1 MGQFTVHKNPN
12 ARTRTAIPFL
22 LDMQCDLFSV
32 LATRVVVPLY
42 ALEALGSATMAR
54 LTPVLRFQDRNLV
67 AMVPELAGVARR
79 NLGPAVGDLT
89 SARAELIQA
98 MDLLLTGF

>member
-1 MGQFTVHKNPN
+1 MGQFTVHRNPN
-12 ARTRTAIPFL
+12 ARTRTDIPFL
-22 LDMQCDLFSV
+22 LDMQADLFSI

-42 ALEALGSATMAR
+42 RLEALGSTPMAK
-54 LTPVLRFQDRNLV
+54 LTPVLRFQDQNLV

-79 NLGPAVGDLT
+79 SLGPAVGDLVP
-89 SARAELIQA
+89 ARSELLQA